1 MFSPSQSNTSGQWE
15 TQLET
20 QERQAYLEIFS
31 KVDTDNKGIALKDES
46 MAFFK
51 KTAIPDNILEEIWEA
66 ADEENKGFL
75 TTKEFCIA
83 LKLIACAQ
91 HGKLTSTPILSTSVP
106 MPYFDGVST
115 KPVTPARSNTV
126 VHPRIPSSPKTPSA
140 DIITPEERNNYIRVF
155 QSSDPING
163 VLTSDKATSIFL
175 RSNLPSSTLQHIWDL
190 ADTRKSGSLNQTEFI
205 IAMHYITV
213 TRNGTLSVLPP
224 TLPDSIYAAA
234 TGRLTNSLGRHNTT
248 IIRSP
253 NMQPMRSPILQ
264 QQHTGNSHLRSGP
277 SSFYNNTQQQQSIL
291 NVSNEEY
298 KKYKVLFQQL
308 ASNDKGTISGADAV
322 HFFRHSKLPETDL
335 AQIWDLADTRSI
347 GELSQNEFIVAMHLV
362 NRRMAGEP
370 IPTMLPA
377 STFQLSSPMLSNN
390 SHLIPPPTPQRPN
403 PPSSST
409 FDLLGLGDSNNDAQP
424 TTAVS
429 TTSNSSNLAND
440 QFDNIFNIGDQPT
453 NNNNNNNSDSTN
465 KKPFLENNLTSLQSQ
480 VNTETALVGTLQ
492 SQKQGVDNSIKI
504 LEESIEKEKQHL
516 ESLKR
521 TVEELEQ
528 HIKNQQMKKETLT
541 RDLQTYKQESK
552 HFQQRI
558 DHHRQESKELE
569 NEIKDLEK
577 KRASSSSS
585 SFSGNI
591 NTNVSAT
598 SSPFLSKSTITSPS
612 LPTASS
618 PSMNDPNN
626 LFALSTPISD
636 HGLFAKVQD
645 VSSPTLSTTSSHN
658 TTTTA
663 TTTTTTN
670 IKNNNNATTID
681 PFALVQQKKAHANT
695 SPSLNK
701 LKNESDIRRVSTPNV
716 DISEVEA
723 KFPDLSTMEHDFN
736 TSHPPPSSSSDTVTS
751 PKNVPSSPPPPSS
764 SSSIIKSPTLQQ
776 QQQQQVKSTGAG
788 SSLFG
793 VNDNNTNKSKYGF
806 DLSLFESGSNTI
818 SSPKTSS
825 SLKDDLTSIFSNTNT
840 PDMSLSPSTTNNNNN
855 NNQNENKK
863 QNNNDFDQLFGVSSN
878 TNQSSS
884 QQQEKPISFADA
896 FL

>member
-1 MFSPSQSNTSGQWE
+1 MFNSSQSNTSGQWE

-31 KVDTDNKGIALKDES
+31 KVDIDNKGIALKDES

-126 VHPRIPSSPKTPSA
+126 VHPRIPSSPKTTSA
-140 DIITPEERNNYIRVF
+140 DTITPEERNNYIRVF

-213 TRNGTLSVLPP
+213 TRNGTLTTLPP

-248 IIRSP
+248 IVRSP

-264 QQHTGNSHLRSGP
+264 QQQHTGNSHLRSGT
-277 SSFYNNTQQQQSIL
+277 SSFYSNTQQQHSIL

-370 IPTMLPA
+370 IPSMLPA

-390 SHLIPPPTPQRPN
+390 NQLAPPPTPQRPN
-403 PPSSST
+403 PPPSST
-409 FDLLGLGDSNNDAQP
+409 FDLLGLGDSNNDVQP
-424 TTAVS
+424 TATVS
-429 TTSNSSNLAND
+429 TASNSSNLATD
-440 QFDNIFNIGDQPT
+440 QFDNIFNIGNQPT
-453 NNNNNNNSDSTN
+453 NNNNNDGTN
-465 KKPFLENNLTSLQSQ
+465 KKSLLENNLTSLQSQ
-480 VNTETALVGTLQ
+480 VKTETALINTLQ
-492 SQKQGVDNSIKI
+492 SQKQGVDNSVKV

-552 HFQQRI
+552 HFQQRV

-569 NEIKDLEK
+569 NEINDLEK
-577 KRASSSSS
+577 KRASSSS

-598 SSPFLSKSTITSPS
+598 SSPFLSKSAITSPS
-612 LPTASS
+612 IPTAS
-618 PSMNDPNN
+618 PSMNDPNS

-636 HGLFAKVQD
+636 HDLFAKVQD
-645 VSSPTLSTTSSHN
+645 VASPTLSTTSSHN

-663 TTTTTTN
+663 TKTN
-670 IKNNNNATTID
+670 INNNNAATID
-681 PFALVQQKKAHANT
+681 PFAIVQQKKALANT

-701 LKNESDIRRVSTPNV
+701 LKHESDIRRVSTPNV

-736 TSHPPPSSSSDTVTS
+736 TNHPPPSSSSDTVTS
-751 PKNVPSSPPPPSS
+751 PKNVPSSPPPS
-764 SSSIIKSPTLQQ
+764 SSSIIKSPTL
-776 QQQQQVKSTGAG
+776 QQQQVKSTGAG

-793 VNDNNTNKSKYGF
+793 ITDNNKNKSKYGF

-818 SSPKTSS
+818 SSPNTSS
-825 SLKDDLTSIFSNTNT
+825 SLKDDLTSIFSNTNS
-840 PDMSLSPSTTNNNNN
+840 PDISASPLTNNNNN
-855 NNQNENKK
+855 NNNQK
-863 QNNNDFDQLFGVSSN
+863 QNNNDFDQLFGISSN